1 MQMASESA
9 GNMATNRVFQHASA
23 APLGGLLLGESTAML
38 NVFRLIERVG
48 PTEASVLLTGES
60 GSGKELAAQAIHE
73 CSRRRHAPFI
83 AINCGAIPAGL
94 IEAEL
99 FGYEKGSFTGAVRA
113 HAGVFER
120 ARGGTLLLDEVT
132 EMPLDMQTRLLRVL
146 ETRKFYRVGA
156 SLEQSTDVRVIAAT
170 NRCPIQATQSGQL
183 REDLLYR
190 LAVFP
195 IDLPPLRERAD
206 DINLLAEHFLARLN
220 DHAGTCKRFSAL
232 ARMLLKQH
240 AWPGNVRELRNCV
253 ERAFIL
259 ADEVLELSPMLQNGG
274 INHGTSA
281 LGGASVDGPDYR
293 GAGHKSPAAIGRRHN
308 ELGSRAA
315 QPGSAADSGLGGL
328 KAEAAVRDRLEIRV
342 GSRIYDMERSL
353 IEATLDHF
361 QGNKRRAADALG
373 CSLKTLY
380 NKLNGYSQ
388 NQSCVNNSLQLTSVE
403 GQ

>member
-1 MQMASESA
+1 MPAIDPLPLPSSLL
-9 GNMATNRVFQHASA
+9 GASA
-23 APLGGLLLGESTAML
+23 AMHE
-38 NVFRLIERVG
+38 VFRLIERVG

-60 GSGKELAAQAIHE
+60 GSGKELAARMIHD
-73 CSRRRHAPFI
+73 CSARRAKPFI

-120 ARGGTLLLDEVT
+120 AHGGTLLLDEVT

-146 ETRKFYRVGA
+146 ESRKFYRVGA
-156 SLEQSTDVRVIAAT
+156 STEYSCDVRVIAAT
-170 NRCPIQATQSGQL
+170 NRCPLAAVQAGQL

-195 IDLPPLRERAD
+195 IDLPPLRNRGD
-206 DINLLAEHFLARLN
+206 DVELLANHFLSELNAQAMTQKRL
-220 DHAGTCKRFSAL
+220 SAH
-232 ARMLLKQH
+232 ARMTLKQH
-240 AWPGNVRELRNCV
+240 SWPGNVRELKNCI

-259 ADEVLELSPMLQNGG
+259 GDTVLELAPLIQNGVRG
-274 INHGTSA
+274 EQGANMGHEA
-281 LGGASVDGPDYR
+281 NGGY
-293 GAGHKSPAAIGRRHN
+293 
-308 ELGSRAA
+308 
-315 QPGSAADSGLGGL
+315 AADRG
-328 KAEAAVRDRLEIRV
+328 RLDIRV

-353 IEATLDHF
+353 IEATLDYF
-361 QGNKRRAADALG
+361 KGNKRRAADALG

-388 NQSCVNNSLQLTSVE
+388 SQECANS
-403 GQ
+403 

>member
-1 MQMASESA
+1 MASPPCTGYKLRHAACNDYTVAPVEDFAVMNAAISSTTPQSTPA
-9 GNMATNRVFQHASA
+9 AAAT
-23 APLGGLLLGESTAML
+23 PSTGISPAMQE
-38 NVFRLIERVG
+38 VFRLIERVG

-60 GSGKELAAQAIHE
+60 GSGKELAAKSIHDAS
-73 CSRRRHAPFI
+73 SRRNGPFI

-99 FGYEKGSFTGAVRA
+99 FGFEKGSFTGAVRG

-120 ARGGTLLLDEVT
+120 AEGGTLLLDEIT

-156 SLEQSTDVRVIAAT
+156 NTELSTDVRVIAAT
-170 NRCPIQATQSGQL
+170 NRCPLQAVQSGQL

-195 IDLPPLRERAD
+195 VHMPPLRERGND
-206 DINLLAEHFLARLN
+206 VDLLADRFLEELN
-220 DHAGTCKRFSAL
+220 AQGATQKRFTAL
-232 ARMLLKQH
+232 ARMTLRQH
-240 AWPGNVRELRNCV
+240 SWPGNVRELKNCI

-259 ADEVLELSPMLQNGG
+259 GDQWVELAPLIQRATADK
-274 INHGTSA
+274 SA
-281 LGGASVDGPDYR
+281 
-293 GAGHKSPAAIGRRHN
+293 
-308 ELGSRAA
+308 
-315 QPGSAADSGLGGL
+315 SAD
-328 KAEAAVRDRLEIRV
+328 DRERLDIRV

-353 IEATLDHF
+353 IEATLEYF

-380 NKLNGYSQ
+380 NKLNGYAQRRANGFAPSRVNGYAQSQ
-388 NQSCVNNSLQLTSVE
+388 ECASS
-403 GQ
+403 

>member
-1 MQMASESA
+1 MSVVSLHQESFSRA
-9 GNMATNRVFQHASA
+9 ATRPLLGVSA
-23 APLGGLLLGESTAML
+23 AMQE
-38 NVFRLIERVG
+38 VFRLIERVG

-60 GSGKELAAQAIHE
+60 GSGKELAAQSIHDR
-73 CSRRRHAPFI
+73 SLRRGGPFL

-120 ARGGTLLLDEVT
+120 ADGGTLLLDEIT

-156 SLEQSTDVRVIAAT
+156 NVELSTDVRVIAAS
-170 NRCPIQATQSGQL
+170 NRCPLQAVQSGQL

-195 IDLPPLRERAD
+195 IELPPLRSRGND
-206 DINLLAEHFLARLN
+206 VDLLAEHFLDELN
-220 DHAGTCKRFSAL
+220 AQAGTRKVFSAHSRL
-232 ARMLLKQH
+232 TLKQH
-240 AWPGNVRELRNCV
+240 SWPGNVRELRNCI

-259 ADEVLELSPMLQNGG
+259 GDQTLDLAPLIQS
-274 INHGTSA
+274 TA
-281 LGGASVDGPDYR
+281 
-293 GAGHKSPAAIGRRHN
+293 
-308 ELGSRAA
+308 
-315 QPGSAADSGLGGL
+315 SAARTADPAGDR
-328 KAEAAVRDRLEIRV
+328 ERLEIRV
-342 GSRIYDMERSL
+342 GSRIHDMERSL
-353 IEATLDHF
+353 IEATLDYF

-388 NQSCVNNSLQLTSVE
+388 SQCASN
-403 GQ
+403 

>member
-1 MQMASESA
+1 MNSVSYGISEE
-9 GNMATNRVFQHASA
+9 RVSVQR
-23 APLGGLLLGESTAML
+23 APLPAIGSLLGAPEAMQE
-38 NVFRLIERVG
+38 VFRLIERVG

-60 GSGKELAAQAIHE
+60 GSGKDLAAQSIHDG
-73 CSRRRHAPFI
+73 SARRGGPFI

-120 ARGGTLLLDEVT
+120 AQGGTLLLDEVT

-156 SLEQSTDVRVIAAT
+156 STEFASDVRVIAST
-170 NRCPIQATQSGQL
+170 NRCPLQAVQNGQL

-190 LAVFP
+190 LAVVP
-195 IDLPPLRERAD
+195 VDMPPLRSRGD
-206 DINLLAEHFLARLN
+206 DVELLAAHFLAELN
-220 DHAGTCKRFSAL
+220 AQAGTHKRLSAL
-232 ARMLLKQH
+232 ARMMLKQH
-240 AWPGNVRELRNCV
+240 TWPGNVRELKNCI

-259 ADEVLELSPMLQNGG
+259 GDTVLELAPL
-274 INHGTSA
+274 IPGTA
-281 LGGASVDGPDYR
+281 ARDGD
-293 GAGHKSPAAIGRRHN
+293 
-308 ELGSRAA
+308 
-315 QPGSAADSGLGGL
+315 QAADG
-328 KAEAAVRDRLEIRV
+328 ERLNIRV

-353 IEATLDHF
+353 IEATLDYF
-361 QGNKRRAADALG
+361 KGNKRRAADALG

-388 NQSCVNNSLQLTSVE
+388 SQECANS
-403 GQ
+403 

>member
-1 MQMASESA
+1 MSVAS
-9 GNMATNRVFQHASA
+9 NNVFERSVPLAARSPLLGASA
-23 APLGGLLLGESTAML
+23 TMHE
-38 NVFRLIERVG
+38 VFRLIERVG

-60 GSGKELAAQAIHE
+60 GSGKELAAQSIHDR
-73 CSRRRHAPFI
+73 SLRRGGPFI

-99 FGYEKGSFTGAVRA
+99 FGYEKGSFTGAVRG

-120 ARGGTLLLDEVT
+120 AIGGTLLLDEVT

-156 SLEQSTDVRVIAAT
+156 SVEQSTDVRVIAAT
-170 NRCPIQATQSGQL
+170 NRCPLQAVQSGQL

-195 IDLPPLRERAD
+195 IDLPPLRSRGND
-206 DINLLAEHFLARLN
+206 VDMLAEHFLEELN
-220 DHAGTCKRFSAL
+220 VQAGTQKRFSAL
-232 ARMLLKQH
+232 ARMTLRQH
-240 AWPGNVRELRNCV
+240 SWPGNVRELKNCI

-259 ADEVLELSPMLQNGG
+259 GDQLLELAPLIQ
-274 INHGTSA
+274 
-281 LGGASVDGPDYR
+281 
-293 GAGHKSPAAIGRRHN
+293 
-308 ELGSRAA
+308 
-315 QPGSAADSGLGGL
+315 SAAPN
-328 KAEAAVRDRLEIRV
+328 KAADPATDRERLDIRV

-353 IEATLDHF
+353 IEATLDYF

-388 NQSCVNNSLQLTSVE
+388 SQQCASN
-403 GQ
+403 

>member
-1 MQMASESA
+1 MNSVSYGLTERPAPLALSASES
-9 GNMATNRVFQHASA
+9 
-23 APLGGLLLGESTAML
+23 LLGNSVAMHE
-38 NVFRLIERVG
+38 VFRLIERVG

-60 GSGKELAAQAIHE
+60 GSGKELAAQMIHE
-73 CSRRRHAPFI
+73 YSARRGKPFV

-120 ARGGTLLLDEVT
+120 ANGGTLLLDEVT

-146 ETRKFYRVGA
+146 ESRKFYRVGA
-156 SLEQSTDVRVIAAT
+156 NTEYASDVRVIAAT
-170 NRCPIQATQSGQL
+170 NRCPLSAVQAGQL

-195 IDLPPLRERAD
+195 IDMPPLRNRGD
-206 DINLLAEHFLARLN
+206 DVELLANHFLAGLN
-220 DHAGTCKRFSAL
+220 AEAGTQKRLSAS
-232 ARMLLKQH
+232 ARLTLIQH
-240 AWPGNVRELRNCV
+240 SWPGNVRELKNCI

-259 ADEVLELSPMLQNGG
+259 GDSVLELAPLLQNGARG
-274 INHGTSA
+274 EQSS
-281 LGGASVDGPDYR
+281 GGQ
-293 GAGHKSPAAIGRRHN
+293 AIGAV
-308 ELGSRAA
+308 SC
-315 QPGSAADSGLGGL
+315 AAD
-328 KAEAAVRDRLEIRV
+328 RDRLEIRV

-353 IEATLDHF
+353 IEATLDYF
-361 QGNKRRAADALG
+361 KGNKRRAADALG

-388 NQSCVNNSLQLTSVE
+388 RQECANS
-403 GQ
+403 

>member
-1 MQMASESA
+1 MTMVRSA
-9 GNMATNRVFQHASA
+9 VCEGELPLV
-23 APLGGLLLGESTAML
+23 APSPLLGNSDAMQE
-38 NVFRLIERVG
+38 VFRLIERVG

-60 GSGKELAAQAIHE
+60 GSGKELAAQSIHDR
-73 CSRRRHAPFI
+73 SGRRGGPFI

-120 ARGGTLLLDEVT
+120 AQGGTLLLDEVT

-156 SLEQSTDVRVIAAT
+156 STEFMSDVRVIAST
-170 NRCPIQATQSGQL
+170 NRCPLQAVHDGQL

-195 IDLPPLRERAD
+195 IDMPPLRSRGND
-206 DINLLAEHFLARLN
+206 VDLLAEHFLADLNAQAHTQKRL
-220 DHAGTCKRFSAL
+220 SAV
-232 ARMLLKQH
+232 ARMMLRQH
-240 AWPGNVRELRNCV
+240 TWPGNVRELKNCI

-259 ADEVLELSPMLQNGG
+259 ADQSLELAPLIQ
-274 INHGTSA
+274 
-281 LGGASVDGPDYR
+281 LGGALR
-293 GAGHKSPAAIGRRHN
+293 GGATG
-308 ELGSRAA
+308 
-315 QPGSAADSGLGGL
+315 ADR
-328 KAEAAVRDRLEIRV
+328 ERLDIRV

-353 IEATLDHF
+353 IEATLDYF
-361 QGNKRRAADALG
+361 KGNKRRAADALG

-380 NKLNGYSQ
+380 NKLNNYSQ
-388 NQSCVNNSLQLTSVE
+388 RQECAS
-403 GQ
+403 G

>member
-1 MQMASESA
+1 MNVASNVLSEESVA
-9 GNMATNRVFQHASA
+9 LAATG
-23 APLGGLLLGESTAML
+23 PLLGTSQAMQE
-38 NVFRLIERVG
+38 VFRLIERVG

-60 GSGKELAAQAIHE
+60 GSGKELAAQSIHDL
-73 CSRRRHAPFI
+73 SLRRGGPFV

-99 FGYEKGSFTGAVRA
+99 FGFEKGSFTGAVRA

-120 ARGGTLLLDEVT
+120 AQGGTLLLDEVT

-146 ETRKFYRVGA
+146 ESRKFYRVGA
-156 SLEQSTDVRVIAAT
+156 NLEISTDVRVIAAT
-170 NRCPIQATQSGQL
+170 NRCPLQAVQSGQL

-195 IDLPPLRERAD
+195 IDMPPLRNRGD
-206 DINLLAEHFLARLN
+206 DVDLIAEHFLGELN
-220 DHAGTCKRFSAL
+220 AQAGTQKRFSAL
-232 ARMLLKQH
+232 ARMTLRQH
-240 AWPGNVRELRNCV
+240 TWPGNVRELKNCI

-259 ADEVLELSPMLQNGG
+259 ADQTLELAPLIQ
-274 INHGTSA
+274 SA
-281 LGGASVDGPDYR
+281 
-293 GAGHKSPAAIGRRHN
+293 KSADPANDR
-308 ELGSRAA
+308 E
-315 QPGSAADSGLGGL
+315 
-328 KAEAAVRDRLEIRV
+328 RLEIRV

-353 IEATLDHF
+353 IEATLDYF

-388 NQSCVNNSLQLTSVE
+388 SQQCASN
-403 GQ
+403 

>member
-1 MQMASESA
+1 MNSVSFGISE
-9 GNMATNRVFQHASA
+9 RP
-23 APLGGLLLGESTAML
+23 APLPLSAMDPLLGNSVAMQE
-38 NVFRLIERVG
+38 VFRLIERVG

-60 GSGKELAAQAIHE
+60 GSGKELAAQMIHE
-73 CSRRRHAPFI
+73 CSARRGKPFI

-120 ARGGTLLLDEVT
+120 ANGGTLLLDEVT

-146 ETRKFYRVGA
+146 ESRKFYRVGA
-156 SLEQSTDVRVIAAT
+156 NTEYTSDVRVIAAT
-170 NRCPIQATQSGQL
+170 NRCPLAAVQAGQL

-195 IDLPPLRERAD
+195 IDMPPLRNRGD
-206 DINLLAEHFLARLN
+206 DVELLASHFLAELNAEAMTQKRLSS
-220 DHAGTCKRFSAL
+220 H
-232 ARMLLKQH
+232 ARMTLSQH
-240 AWPGNVRELRNCV
+240 SWPGNVRELKNCI

-259 ADEVLELSPMLQNGG
+259 GDSVLELAPLIQNAVRSEQSAGQALS
-274 INHGTSA
+274 HG
-281 LGGASVDGPDYR
+281 
-293 GAGHKSPAAIGRRHN
+293 N
-308 ELGSRAA
+308 
-315 QPGSAADSGLGGL
+315 AAD
-328 KAEAAVRDRLEIRV
+328 RDRLEIRV

-353 IEATLDHF
+353 IEATLDYF
-361 QGNKRRAADALG
+361 KGNKRRAADALG

-388 NQSCVNNSLQLTSVE
+388 RQECANS
-403 GQ
+403 

>member
-1 MQMASESA
+1 MNVAPANFSETRLPSIA
-9 GNMATNRVFQHASA
+9 GGT
-23 APLGGLLLGESTAML
+23 LLGESPAMKE
-38 NVFRLIERVG
+38 VFRLIERVG

-60 GSGKELAAQAIHE
+60 GSGKELAALSIHE
-73 CSRRRHAPFI
+73 SSLRKDAPFI

-99 FGYEKGSFTGAVRA
+99 FGYEKGSFTGAIRS

-120 ARGGTLLLDEVT
+120 AHGGTLLLDEVT

-146 ETRKFYRVGA
+146 ETRKFYRVG
-156 SLEQSTDVRVIAAT
+156 SSVEYFTDVRVIAAT
-170 NRCPIQATQSGQL
+170 NRCPLQAAQNGQL

-195 IDLPPLRERAD
+195 IDLPPIRDRD
-206 DINLLAEHFLARLN
+206 DDVELLANHFLSELN
-220 DHAGTCKRFSAL
+220 AQAGTGKRLSAL
-232 ARMLLKQH
+232 ARMTLKQH
-240 AWPGNVRELRNCV
+240 SWPGNVRELKNCI

-259 ADEVLELSPMLQNGG
+259 SDDTLELAPLIYN
-274 INHGTSA
+274 A
-281 LGGASVDGPDYR
+281 P
-293 GAGHKSPAAIGRRHN
+293 
-308 ELGSRAA
+308 
-315 QPGSAADSGLGGL
+315 SG
-328 KAEAAVRDRLEIRV
+328 KVIEQANVRERLDIRV

-353 IEATLDHF
+353 IEATLDYF

-388 NQSCVNNSLQLTSVE
+388 SEQACAS
-403 GQ
+403 G